1 MTLTD
6 DGHEVASGALLSVV
20 MPVLNAM
27 RYLERT
33 VPPIL
38 AAVAGR
44 NDMEVIFVDNGSSD
58 GSLEYLLSMRADRV
72 AVLEGAGL
80 SVSALRNLGVREASG
95 SVLSFIDSDCLID
108 GDYFETALA
117 TLEATGSAATG
128 CLYDLPVVPSRLE
141 EVWQDLHFVAERGDV
156 QWLAAGNF
164 VVRRTAL
171 TAVGGFDERL
181 VTGEDA
187 AICARLREVGLRIY
201 SNPDVRVRHLGNP
214 QSFAKFYRQQVW
226 HGLGALGTVNLRV
239 PDKPF
244 LMTVAHL
251 AVVLGATVNLL
262 FGGASLAA
270 RLAEALVA
278 QIMVPAITVA
288 YRMRGARLRGGQVPD
303 AIVLYCLYYW
313 ARVEALVI
321 LMRGGASRY
330 RK

>member
-1 MTLTD
+1 MTHTV
-6 DGHEVASGALLSVV
+6 DGHEVARGVRLSVV

-33 VPPIL
+33 VPPIV
-38 AAVAGR
+38 AAASAR
-44 NDMEVIFVDNGSSD
+44 NDLEVIFVDNGSSD
-58 GSLEYLLSMRADRV
+58 GSLEYLLSMRSDRV
-72 AVLEGAGL
+72 AVLEAADV
-80 SVSALRNLGVREASG
+80 SVSALRNLGAHEASAP
-95 SVLSFIDSDCLID
+95 VLSFIDADCLID

-128 CLYDLPVVPSRLE
+128 CLYDLPVAPSRLE

-201 SNPDVRVRHLGNP
+201 SNPDVRVRHLDNP
-214 QSFAKFYRQQVW
+214 QSLAEFYRQQVW

-244 LMTVAHL
+244 LMTVAHV
-251 AVVLGATVNLL
+251 AVVLVGAVNL
-262 FGGASLAA
+262 FVGGASLAA
-270 RLAEALVA
+270 RMAEAFVT
-278 QIMVPAITVA
+278 QFIVPAITVG
-288 YRMRGARLRGGQVPD
+288 YRMRVGTLRGRQIPLAV
-303 AIVLYCLYYW
+303 VLYCFYYW
-313 ARVEALVI
+313 ARVEALLI